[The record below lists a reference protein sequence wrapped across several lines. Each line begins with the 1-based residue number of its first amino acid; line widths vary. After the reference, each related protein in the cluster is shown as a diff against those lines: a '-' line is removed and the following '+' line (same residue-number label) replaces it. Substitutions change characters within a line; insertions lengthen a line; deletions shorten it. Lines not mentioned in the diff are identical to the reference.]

1 MTDLPLALALT
12 AGMLAAV
19 NPCGFALLPAYLS
32 LLVLGDDSPDG
43 ASAVG
48 RALTA
53 TAAMTM
59 GFTVVFGLFGLALTP
74 VAGQIEQH
82 LPWFT
87 VAFGVLLAVVGLWLM
102 TGRDLPALLPKPR
115 RAPAVTRSIP
125 SMALFGAAYAL
136 ASLGCTIAPFLVI
149 VMSAFRAG
157 SVMDGVTRFA
167 VYAAGMGLVVG
178 AAAMAVALTRSSVVG
193 RLRSLGAAASRLG
206 GALVA
211 LVGSYVAYYGW
222 YEARVM
228 NGGPVADPVVE
239 AGGTVQRWMAQGVYS
254 VGPSVLAAVSVLL
267 LAMGLAHHRG
277 RRRRGTAGRERGI
290 SRTERSPR

>member
-1 MTDLPLALALT
+1 
-12 AGMLAAV
+12 
-19 NPCGFALLPAYLS
+19 

-290 SRTERSPR
+290 NRTERSPR